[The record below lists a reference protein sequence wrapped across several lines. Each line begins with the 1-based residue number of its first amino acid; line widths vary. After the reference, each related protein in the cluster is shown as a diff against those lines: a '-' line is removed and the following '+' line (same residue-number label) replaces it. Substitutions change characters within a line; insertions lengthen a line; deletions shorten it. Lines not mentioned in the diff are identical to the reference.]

1 MFPDDA
7 QFWYETRRAFG
18 AGSYGASEFGEVL
31 ITAGRIKSGDFDSW
45 YEEWNR
51 IAEKVGRE
59 AADQFARGHRISARD
74 SFLRAAT
81 YFCASEFFLH
91 GNPRDPRIASAYRKS
106 VECSEACAKLFDQP
120 IEPVEIPYENT
131 TLPGYF
137 HRVDRSDRKRPL
149 LMIHSGFD
157 GGSAQEVHDGAR
169 AAVERGYN
177 VLAFDG
183 PGQFGP
189 LHRAGLHFRPDWEK
203 VVTPLVHFALK
214 LPGVDPEHI
223 ALMGVSFGGE
233 LAPRA
238 AAFEKRIAALIANDG
253 LYDYGAAN
261 LTHVPA
267 ELRTAFMQMLT
278 AKEAPQVDQ
287 MIEAAMKASATAA
300 CGITHGMYAMG
311 QPTPRAY
318 LAAAQDYNLR
328 NGIAEAISCPTLVC
342 EAEGDLSFKGQPQEL
357 LTTSSVQRPSWV
369 SRRAKA
375 GEPIA
380 RLGPDASLLPACMTG
395 SMKPSGSS
403 NAHSRRN
410 SVRFLVVLAMVLTAD
425 RRLVGSA
432 LLVKA
437 IIPLA
442 TCQSL
447 LGSGESKSRAFSIHG
462 VTCAVMLVGGLL
474 LIHAI

>member
-1 MFPDDA
+1 MDRREFMSAGIPFALMAASSEGGAQSSTAPHAEAVPENKPPLFPDDA

-18 AGSYGASEFGEVL
+18 AASYGASEFGEVL

-59 AADQFARGHRISARD
+59 AADQLARGHRISARD

-81 YFCASEFFLH
+81 YYCASEFFLH
-91 GNPRDPRIASAYRKS
+91 GNPRDPRITSAYRKS
-106 VECSEACAKLFDQP
+106 VECYEACAKLFDQP

-149 LMIHSGFD
+149 LIIHSGFD
-157 GGSAQEVHDGAR
+157 GGSAQEVHDRAR

-189 LHRAGLHFRPDWEK
+189 LHRTGLHFRPDWEK
-203 VVTPLVHFALK
+203 VVTPVVDFALK

-223 ALMGVSFGGE
+223 ALMGVSLGGE

-267 ELRTAFMQMLT
+267 ELRAAFMQMLT
-278 AKEAPQVDQ
+278 AEEAPQVDQ
-287 MIEAAMKASATAA
+287 MIEAAMKASPTAA
-300 CGITHGMYAMG
+300 WGITHGMYAMG

-342 EAEGDLSFKGQPQEL
+342 EAEGDLFFKGQPREL
-357 LTTSSVQRPSWV
+357 FNHLTCPKTFMRFTESEG
-369 SRRAKA
+369 A
-375 GEPIA
+375 GAHCQVGAGRMAFA
-380 RLGPDASLLPACMTG
+380 RMYYWLNQTFG
-395 SMKPSGSS
+395 
-403 NAHSRRN
+403 
-410 SVRFLVVLAMVLTAD
+410 
-425 RRLVGSA
+425 LVGHS
-432 LLVKA
+432 
-437 IIPLA
+437 
-442 TCQSL
+442 
-447 LGSGESKSRAFSIHG
+447 
-462 VTCAVMLVGGLL
+462 
-474 LIHAI
+474 